1 MKQRELQEHYKRVFE
16 TPSGKV
22 VLADLERITNTTRV
36 TADSPNPYSAIYIV
50 AQQQLIKR
58 VRTMCLMKTVELNK
72 KD

>member
-36 TADSPNPYSAIYIV
+36 TVIGN
-50 AQQQLIKR
+50 L
-58 VRTMCLMKTVELNK
+58 L
-72 KD
+72 